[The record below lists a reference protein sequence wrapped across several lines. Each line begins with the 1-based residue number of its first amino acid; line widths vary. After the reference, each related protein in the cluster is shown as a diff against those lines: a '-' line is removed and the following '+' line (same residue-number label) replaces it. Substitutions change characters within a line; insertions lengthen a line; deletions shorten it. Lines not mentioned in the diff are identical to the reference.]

1 MNGADVVAAA
11 ATVTEPGTVRTFA
24 MPPDSVRAAPV
35 VGAAFARVTVHV
47 VLELEVRDAAAHC
60 SEETSTGATSEI
72 VADLE
77 ELLREAVTVE
87 L

>member
-1 MNGADVVAAA
+1 MDVPA
-11 ATVTEPGTVRTFA
+11 ATAMEPGTVRTFA
-24 MPPDSVRAAPV
+24 MPPDSVTAAPV
-35 VGAAFARVTVHV
+35 VGEAFVRVTVQV

-60 SEETSTGATSEI
+60 SDDTSTGATSEI